1 MKHLLKCEAKFFDA
15 LAEGRKTFEIR
26 LNDRDYHV
34 GDELVLTRT
43 RQGVLD
49 FSVSLRELHFE
60 VTYTL
65 TGWGVKDG
73 YIALGL
79 KQLRAVGPQE

>member
-1 MKHLLKCEAKFFDA
+1 MNHLLKCEAKFFDA

-43 RQGVLD
+43 VQGVD
-49 FSVSLRELHFE
+49 YFKKANQLRFE
-60 VTYTL
+60 VTYAL

-79 KQLRAVGPQE
+79 KQLRPLEPRE

>member
-1 MKHLLKCEAKFFDA
+1 MNHLLKCEAKFFDA

-43 RQGVLD
+43 VHGVD
-49 FSVSLRELHFE
+49 YFKKSNQLRFE
-60 VTYTL
+60 GTYAL

-79 KQLRAVGPQE
+79 KQLRPLEPRE